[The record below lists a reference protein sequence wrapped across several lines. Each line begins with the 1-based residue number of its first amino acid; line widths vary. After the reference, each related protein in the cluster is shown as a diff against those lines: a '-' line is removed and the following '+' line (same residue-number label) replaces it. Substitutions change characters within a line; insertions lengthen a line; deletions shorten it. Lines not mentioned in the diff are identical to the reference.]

1 MSVPPLPPNEGVV
14 EVWMPAL
21 APFAKILF
29 RDDDEDDLYM
39 TPPPETVHNENA
51 NNSED
56 EDDLYMTPPPENLN
70 GHVENQEAVEEAAHV
85 DVTMTSPY
93 HPLPPATYQGLAAY
107 RVIRWDPSEVI
118 CCIGEDLF
126 VPDEHRHVI
135 NQHLLRLFEE
145 KINTDQPFL
154 EQAQRRAVVFIRTPE
169 HERQTVRE
177 QERAERLQ
185 MTSPTLRRERSAL
198 RGSIRQPVFE
208 DLSRPSHPVT
218 SNPAQ
223 PPISL
228 APPIQLHQPAT
239 LAPPVQS
246 YYSAVAA
253 PSAPSYY
260 PAQYV
265 PPHFYPAPMFQHS
278 VYHGATAYQIPG
290 QYPIYAPPPMPAPPP
305 HYWPVNVSAYPN
317 LPRHLIGNH
326 DRQARIRLAAAN
338 HPDYEHRMM
347 ENFERTHAERGRR
360 RRESTRPEP
369 NNPPHPTSSIRQQEE
384 NNHYAILD
392 QRHQQDIQQQQHLH
406 HQLDLAEQAH
416 HLDLE
421 EQAYQHNLAIQQN
434 NQAVVAHQALQNL
447 PLGRRPYQEPI
458 ARHSLGLM
466 NIECAHCLA
475 LHFSSERL
483 TNSSRI
489 HPRFGMCCLQG
500 QIRLPAFLQP
510 PPTLRRLLW
519 EGGSVPKFFR
529 DHIRQYNSAFAF
541 TSIAAK
547 LSDHVTSTSGPYSF
561 KIHGELSHKMGSLL
575 PPNNIKP
582 SYAQLYVIDPQAAL
596 NERNNNNANLR
607 SENMNDL
614 QDMFHTHNPYV
625 PLYRHAYQILAE
637 KNPGE
642 NDKISARI
650 TVLPNA
656 DHRRYNEPTV
666 DEVAAIIP
674 GNGDEEVD
682 LHRDIV
688 VRYNYGGLKHFS
700 HLHPHYSPLHYVTLF
715 PHGEQGF
722 HPNIPAHPGLN
733 GQMLSSKVSQRCY
746 YAYRLMR
753 RLLEPETIFR
763 AGKLFQQYV
772 VDAWASI
779 ESSNLFWIRNHQ
791 KEIRADKYQ
800 SLFDAIH
807 AEAGKEYWR
816 HKGQGL

>member
-21 APFAKILF
+21 APFAKIPF

-70 GHVENQEAVEEAAHV
+70 GHVENQEAIEEAAHG
-85 DVTMTSPY
+85 DVTMT
-93 HPLPPATYQGLAAY
+93 
-107 RVIRWDPSEVI
+107 
-118 CCIGEDLF
+118 
-126 VPDEHRHVI
+126 
-135 NQHLLRLFEE
+135 
-145 KINTDQPFL
+145 
-154 EQAQRRAVVFIRTPE
+154 RTPE

-278 VYHGATAYQIPG
+278 VYQGATAYQIPG

-326 DRQARIRLAAAN
+326 DRQARSRLAAAS
-338 HPDYEHRMM
+338 HPDYERRMM
-347 ENFERTHAERGRR
+347 NNFEQSHAERRR
-360 RRESTRPEP
+360 RRNVQALQYQQEQQAFDQHRAFLHEQRLEEV
-369 NNPPHPTSSIRQQEE
+369 RQQ
-384 NNHYAILD
+384 LLQPQ
-392 QRHQQDIQQQQHLH
+392 QRHQQHELQRQEEGIHEQAFVQQQHLDDLQQQQHLQNQIQVH
-406 HQLDLAEQAH
+406 
-416 HLDLE
+416 LE
-421 EQAYQHNLAIQQN
+421 EQEHYANLAIQQN
-434 NQAVVAHQALQNL
+434 HHALAQNQVMQQL
-447 PLGRRPYQEPI
+447 PLGRRPYQEPD
-458 ARHSLGLM
+458 ARYSVGHM
-466 NIECAHCLA
+466 DVECSHCKA
-475 LHFSSERL
+475 LHFSSEKL
-483 TNSSRI
+483 SSSTRNHI
-489 HPRFGMCCLQG
+489 RFGMCCLQG
-500 QIRLPAFLQP
+500 QIRLPVLLDP
-510 PPTLRRLLW
+510 PQTLRNLLCGDTENAKSFRLN
-519 EGGSVPKFFR
+519 
-529 DHIRQYNSAFAF
+529 IRQYNSAFAF

-547 LSDHVTSTSGPYSF
+547 LSDHVTTTSGPYAF
-561 KIHGELSHKMGSLL
+561 KIHGELYHQMGTLL
-575 PPNNIKP
+575 PPNHLRP

-596 NERNNNNANLR
+596 NERNNANPNLKSEIMNN
-607 SENMNDL
+607 L
-614 QDMFHTHNPYV
+614 QDMFHEHNPYV
-625 PLYRHAYQILAE
+625 PLYRHAYQIMAD

-642 NDKISARI
+642 RDKLAARI
-650 TVLPNA
+650 AVLPNT
-656 DHRRYNEPTV
+656 DHRRYNEPTA

-674 GNGDEEVD
+674 GSGDEEVD

-688 VRYNYGGLKHFS
+688 VRYNHGGLKHFS

-722 HPNIPAHPGLN
+722 HPNIPAHPGPN
-733 GQMLSSKVSQRCY
+733 GQMLSSKSWQ
-746 YAYRLMR
+746 
-753 RLLEPETIFR
+753 
-763 AGKLFQQYV
+763 
-772 VDAWASI
+772 
-779 ESSNLFWIRNHQ
+779 
-791 KEIRADKYQ
+791 
-800 SLFDAIH
+800 AIS
-807 AEAGKEYWR
+807 AICG
-816 HKGQGL
+816 